1 MFRRFV
7 VLIASTIAVC
17 AAADNNVKVVE
28 EIAAKVNGD
37 IITRGELDKK
47 RLEIEAEAKRSG
59 LSGPRLQQAVSEYS
73 ANALRDQ
80 IDTLLLVQKGKDL
93 NMSVDSDVTRR
104 LAEIQV
110 QQKISDPDKFQAF
123 IRENTGMSYEDFKL
137 QMKNQMLTQ
146 RVIGQEVMRNIVVPE
161 AEMQKY
167 YDEHKS
173 EFMRKESQ
181 VFLSQIVISIEGKSP
196 DQIAVAE
203 KKAKDLAARAQK
215 GEKFNEL
222 ARDNSDDV
230 ETAKNGGQIGP
241 MSKGLMDKAIEDLVF
256 NAKKGFVTDPI
267 RRPNSFLILKVDERY
282 EAGQAAFE
290 EVKNE
295 LQDRLT
301 QPKMEGKVRVFL
313 TTLREEAF
321 LEIKEGYADS
331 GAAPAKDTRW
341 KDVAQLKP
349 QTTTKEEVAA
359 RRKRHLLWV
368 IPAGT
373 VKETAPVGKPAPAA
387 APAAAAPAGGA
398 PAAAAPAADKPA
410 DLAAVP
416 EKK

>member
-1 MFRRFV
+1 V
-7 VLIASTIAVC
+7 STLAVGF
-17 AAADNNVKVVE
+17 AADNVKVVE

-37 IITRGELDKK
+37 IITRGELARK
-47 RLEIEAEAKRSG
+47 RLDIEAEAKRQG
-59 LSGPRLQQAVSEYS
+59 LTGPRLQQAVDEFV
-73 ANALRDQ
+73 ANALRDE

-93 NMSVDSDVTRR
+93 NINVDADVTRR

-123 IRENTGMSYEDFKL
+123 IRENTGMNYEDFKL

-146 RVIGQEVMRNIVVPE
+146 RVIGQEVARTITVPE

-173 EFMRKESQ
+173 DFVRKESQ
-181 VFLSQIVISIEGKSP
+181 VFLSQIVISTEGKTP
-196 DQIAVAE
+196 EQVAVAE
-203 KKAKDLAARAQK
+203 KKAKDLAARAKK
-215 GEKFNEL
+215 GEKFSDL

-241 MSKGLMDKAIEDLVF
+241 MSKGLMDKPIEDLVF
-256 NAKKGFVTDPI
+256 AQKKGFVSDPI
-267 RRPNSFLILKVDERY
+267 RRPNSFLILKVDERF

-301 QPKMEGKVRVFL
+301 QPKMEGKVRIFL
-313 TTLREEAF
+313 TGLREDAF
-321 LEIKEGYADS
+321 LEIKEGYIDS

-341 KDVAQLKP
+341 KEVAQLKP
-349 QTTTKEEVAA
+349 QTITKEEVAA

-368 IPAGT
+368 IPAGS
-373 VKETAPVGKPAPAA
+373 VKEARPKAKTAAVADKASAKPAE
-387 APAAAAPAGGA
+387 
-398 PAAAAPAADKPA
+398 KPA
-410 DLAAVP
+410 ESAAVP

>member
-1 MFRRFV
+1 MFRRSV
-7 VLIASTIAVC
+7 VLIVAGLAVGF
-17 AAADNNVKVVE
+17 AADNVKVVE

-37 IITRGELDKK
+37 IITRGELAKK
-47 RLEIEAEAKRSG
+47 RQDIEAEAKRQG
-59 LSGPRLQQAVSEYS
+59 LSGARLQQAVDEVV
-73 ANALRDQ
+73 ANALRDE

-93 NMSVDSDVTRR
+93 NISVDADVTRR
-104 LAEIQV
+104 LAELQV

-146 RVIGQEVMRNIVVPE
+146 RVIGQEVSRTVTVPE
-161 AEMQKY
+161 AEAQKF

-173 EFMRKESQ
+173 EYVRKESQ
-181 VFLSQIVISIEGKSP
+181 VFLSQIVISTEGKSTA
-196 DQIAVAE
+196 QVALAE
-203 KKAKDLAARAQK
+203 KKAKDLAVRAQK
-215 GEKFNEL
+215 GEKFSDL

-241 MSKGLMDKAIEDLVF
+241 MTKGLLDKPIEDLVF
-256 NAKKGFVTDPI
+256 AKKKGFVSDPI
-267 RRPNSFLILKVDERY
+267 RRPNSFLILKVDERF
-282 EAGQAAFE
+282 EAGQASFE
-290 EVKNE
+290 EVKAE
-295 LQDRLT
+295 IQDRLT
-301 QPKMEGKVRVFL
+301 QPKMEGKVRIFL
-313 TTLREEAF
+313 TGLREDAF
-321 LEIKEGYADS
+321 LEIKEGYIDS

-368 IPAGT
+368 IPAGS
-373 VKETAPVGKPAPAA
+373 VKQAKPKAKTAAVADKAPAKPAE
-387 APAAAAPAGGA
+387 
-398 PAAAAPAADKPA
+398 KPA
-410 DLAAVP
+410 ETAAVP

>member
-1 MFRRFV
+1 MFRRFA
-7 VLIASTIAVC
+7 VLIASSLAVC
-17 AAADNNVKVVE
+17 AAADNVKIVE

-37 IITRGELDKK
+37 IITRGELARK
-47 RLEIEAEAKRSG
+47 RLEAEAEAKRQG
-59 LSGPRLQQAVSEYS
+59 LSGPRLQQAVDEY
-73 ANALRDQ
+73 AAHALSDE

-93 NMSVDSDVTRR
+93 NINVDPEVTRR

-123 IRENTGMSYEDFKL
+123 IRENTGMTFEDFKL

-146 RVIGQEVMRNIVVPE
+146 RVIGQEVMRSISVPE

-181 VFLSQIVISIEGKSP
+181 VFLSQIVISTEGKTP
-196 DQIAVAE
+196 EQVAVAE
-203 KKAKDLAARAQK
+203 KKAKDLVARAKK
-215 GEKFNEL
+215 GEKFPDL

-241 MSKGLMDKAIEDLVF
+241 MSKGLMDKLIEDLVF
-256 NAKKGFVTDPI
+256 KEKKGFVSDPI
-267 RRPNSFLILKVDERY
+267 RRQNSFLILKVDERF

-295 LQDRLT
+295 LQERLT
-301 QPKMEGKVRVFL
+301 QPKMEGKVRIFL
-313 TTLREEAF
+313 TSLREDAF
-321 LEIKEGYADS
+321 LEIKEGYVDN

-349 QTTTKEEVAA
+349 LTTTKEEVAA

-368 IPAGT
+368 LPPGT
-373 VKETAPVGKPAPAA
+373 VKETKPKAAPAPAA
-387 APAAAAPAGGA
+387 AADKAPA
-398 PAAAAPAADKPA
+398 KPA
-410 DLAAVP
+410 ESAAVP

>member
-7 VLIASTIAVC
+7 VLIAAGLAVGF
-17 AAADNNVKVVE
+17 AADNVKVVE

-37 IITRGELDKK
+37 IITRGELARK
-47 RLEIEAEAKRSG
+47 RQDIEAEAKRQG
-59 LSGPRLQQAVSEYS
+59 LSGARLQQAVDEVV
-73 ANALRDQ
+73 ANALRDE

-93 NMSVDSDVTRR
+93 NINVDADVTRR
-104 LAEIQV
+104 LAELQV

-123 IRENTGMSYEDFKL
+123 IRENTGMGYEDFKL

-146 RVIGQEVMRNIVVPE
+146 RVIGQEVARTVTVPE
-161 AEMQKY
+161 AEAQKF

-173 EFMRKESQ
+173 EYVRKESQ
-181 VFLSQIVISIEGKSP
+181 VFLSQIVISTEGKSAE
-196 DQIAVAE
+196 QVAVAE
-203 KKAKDLAARAQK
+203 KRAKDLAARAQK
-215 GEKFNEL
+215 GEKFSDL

-241 MSKGLMDKAIEDLVF
+241 MTKGLLDKPIEDLVF
-256 NAKKGFVTDPI
+256 AKKKGFVSDPI
-267 RRPNSFLILKVDERY
+267 RRPNSFLILKVDERF
-282 EAGQAAFE
+282 EAGQASFE
-290 EVKNE
+290 EVKSE
-295 LQDRLT
+295 IQERLT

-313 TTLREEAF
+313 TGLREDAF
-321 LEIKEGYADS
+321 LEIKEGYIDT

-368 IPAGT
+368 IPAGS
-373 VKETAPVGKPAPAA
+373 VKVAKPKAKTAAATDKASAKPAE
-387 APAAAAPAGGA
+387 
-398 PAAAAPAADKPA
+398 KPA
-410 DLAAVP
+410 ESAALP

>member
-7 VLIASTIAVC
+7 VLIASSLAVC
-17 AAADNNVKVVE
+17 AAADNVKVVE

-37 IITRGELDKK
+37 IITRGELARK
-47 RLEIEAEAKRSG
+47 RLEIEAEAKRQG
-59 LSGPRLQQAVSEYS
+59 LSGPRLQEAVTEYF
-73 ANALRDQ
+73 ANALRDE

-93 NMSVDSDVTRR
+93 NINVDSEVTRR

-123 IRENTGMSYEDFKL
+123 IRENTGMTFEDFKL

-146 RVIGQEVMRNIVVPE
+146 RVIGQEVARNVIVPE
-161 AEMQKY
+161 AEIQKY

-173 EFMRKESQ
+173 EYMRKESQ
-181 VFLSQIVISIEGKSP
+181 VFLSQIVISTEGKTP
-196 DQIAVAE
+196 AQVAVAE
-203 KKAKDLAARAQK
+203 KKATDLAARAKK
-215 GEKFNEL
+215 GEKFQEL

-230 ETAKNGGQIGP
+230 ETAKNGGQVGP
-241 MSKGLMDKAIEDLVF
+241 MTKGLMDKPIEDLVF
-256 NAKKGFVTDPI
+256 NAKKGFVSDPI
-267 RRPNSFLILKVDERY
+267 RRPNSFLILKVDERV
-282 EAGQAAFE
+282 EAGQAPFE
-290 EVKNE
+290 EAKADIQE
-295 LQDRLT
+295 RLT
-301 QPKMEGKVRVFL
+301 QPKMEGKVRIFL
-313 TTLREEAF
+313 TALREDAF
-321 LEIKEGYADS
+321 LEIKEGYMDS

-373 VKETAPVGKPAPAA
+373 VKETRPKTAPAPPSAPAA
-387 APAAAAPAGGA
+387 TANKA
-398 PAAAAPAADKPA
+398 A

>member
-7 VLIASTIAVC
+7 VLIASSLALGF
-17 AAADNNVKVVE
+17 AADNVKVVE

-37 IITRGELDKK
+37 VITRGELARK
-47 RLEIEAEAKRSG
+47 RLEIEAEAKRQG
-59 LSGPRLQQAVSEYS
+59 LTGARLRQAVEEFT
-73 ANALRDQ
+73 ANALRDE

-93 NMSVDSDVTRR
+93 NINVDADVTRR

-110 QQKISDPDKFQAF
+110 QQKIADPDKFQAF
-123 IRENTGMSYEDFKL
+123 IRENTGLSYEDFKL

-146 RVIGQEVMRNIVVPE
+146 RVISQEVARNIVVTEP
-161 AEMQKY
+161 EMQKY

-173 EFMRKESQ
+173 EFVRKESQ
-181 VFLSQIVISIEGKSP
+181 VFLSQIVISTEGKSAE
-196 DQIAVAE
+196 QVAVAE
-203 KKAKDLAARAQK
+203 KKAKDLAVRAQK
-215 GEKFNEL
+215 GEKFSDL

-230 ETAKNGGQIGP
+230 ETSKNGGQIGP
-241 MSKGLMDKAIEDLVF
+241 MTKGLLDKPIEDLVF
-256 NAKKGFVTDPI
+256 AKKKGFVSDPI

-282 EAGQAAFE
+282 EAGQAAFG

-295 LQDRLT
+295 LQDRMT
-301 QPKMEGKVRVFL
+301 QPKMEGKVRTFL
-313 TTLREEAF
+313 TGLREDAF
-321 LEIKEGYADS
+321 LEIKEGYIDS

-341 KDVAQLKP
+341 KEVAQLKP

-373 VKETAPVGKPAPAA
+373 VKEARPKAKTAAVVEKVPMKPEKPAET
-387 APAAAAPAGGA
+387 
-398 PAAAAPAADKPA
+398 
-410 DLAAVP
+410 AAVP

>member
-7 VLIASTIAVC
+7 VLIAASLAV
-17 AAADNNVKVVE
+17 AFAADNVKVVE

-37 IITRGELDKK
+37 IITRGELAKK
-47 RLEIEAEAKRSG
+47 RQDIEAEAKRQG
-59 LSGPRLQQAVSEYS
+59 LTGARLQQAVQEFS
-73 ANALRDQ
+73 ANALRDE

-93 NMSVDSDVTRR
+93 NISVDADVTRR

-123 IRENTGMSYEDFKL
+123 IRENTGMGYEDFKL

-146 RVIGQEVMRNIVVPE
+146 RVIGQEVARTVTVPE
-161 AEMQKY
+161 ADAQKF

-173 EFMRKESQ
+173 EYVRKESQ
-181 VFLSQIVISIEGKSP
+181 VFLSQIVISTEGKSAE
-196 DQIAVAE
+196 QVALAE
-203 KKAKDLAARAQK
+203 KKAKDLAVRAQK
-215 GEKFNEL
+215 GEKFSDL

-241 MSKGLMDKAIEDLVF
+241 MTKGLLDKPIEDLVF
-256 NAKKGFVTDPI
+256 AKKKGFVSDPI
-267 RRPNSFLILKVDERY
+267 RRPNSFLILKVDERF
-282 EAGQAAFE
+282 EAGQATFE
-290 EVKNE
+290 EVKSE
-295 LQDRLT
+295 IQDRLT
-301 QPKMEGKVRVFL
+301 QPKMEGKVRIFL
-313 TTLREEAF
+313 TGLREDAF
-321 LEIKEGYADS
+321 LEIKEGYIDS

-368 IPAGT
+368 IPAGS
-373 VKETAPVGKPAPAA
+373 VKQAKPKAKTPAVADKAPAKPAE
-387 APAAAAPAGGA
+387 
-398 PAAAAPAADKPA
+398 KPA
-410 DLAAVP
+410 ETAAVP

>member
-7 VLIASTIAVC
+7 VLIVSTLA
-17 AAADNNVKVVE
+17 AGFAADNTVKVVE

-37 IITRGELDKK
+37 IITRGELARK
-47 RLEIEAEAKRSG
+47 RTDIETEAKRQG
-59 LSGPRLQQAVSEYS
+59 LTGARLKQAVDEVV
-73 ANALRDQ
+73 ANALRDE

-93 NMSVDSDVTRR
+93 NINVDADVTRR

-110 QQKISDPDKFQAF
+110 QQKISDPDRFQAF

-146 RVIGQEVMRNIVVPE
+146 RVIGQEVARTITVPE

-167 YDEHKS
+167 YEDHKS
-173 EFMRKESQ
+173 EYVRKESQ
-181 VFLSQIVISIEGKSP
+181 VFLSQIVISTEGKSP
-196 DQIAVAE
+196 EQVAVAE
-203 KKAKDLAARAQK
+203 KKAKDLAVRAQK
-215 GEKFNEL
+215 GEKFTDL
-222 ARDNSDDV
+222 ARDNSDDI

-241 MSKGLMDKAIEDLVF
+241 MGKGLMEKPIEDLVF
-256 NAKKGFVTDPI
+256 NAKKGFVSDPI
-267 RRPNSFLILKVDERY
+267 RRPNSFLILKVDERF
-282 EAGQAAFE
+282 EAGQASYE

-301 QPKMEGKVRVFL
+301 QPKMEGKVRIFL
-313 TTLREEAF
+313 TGLREDAF
-321 LEIKEGYADS
+321 LEIKEGYVDS

-373 VKETAPVGKPAPAA
+373 VKEAKPKAKTAPAA
-387 APAAAAPAGGA
+387 AT
-398 PAAAAPAADKPA
+398 ADKAPEKPA
-410 DLAAVP
+410 ELASVP